1 MRKHSCKNR
10 SAIASCGLLIAA
22 DVFLDN
28 NRIESKKESN
38 NVSQDS
44 AIFKDDA
51 RG

>member
-1 MRKHSCKNR
+1 MRKHFCKNR

-22 DVFLDN
+22 DPSSTM
-28 NRIESKKESN
+28 IEQRLEKESN

-44 AIFKDDA
+44 AVFKDDA